1 MNYIDTT
8 NVTIEQHGFNLF
20 WIGIVSYI
28 SAFDILKGNK
38 SNIFLAALV
47 GGLADLS
54 YFIFLDLGG
63 FVKFMPGT
71 LMTTFSYTAIILSFY
86 VIILNIS
93 DS

>member
-1 MNYIDTT
+1 
-8 NVTIEQHGFNLF
+8 
-20 WIGIVSYI
+20 
-28 SAFDILKGNK
+28 LKGNK

-71 LMTTFSYTAIILSFY
+71 LMTTFSHTAIILSFY
-86 VIILNIS
+86 VYF
-93 DS
+93 